1 MHHKVLKFCDSTD
14 RQRLRLVS
22 KLMQFQVDMVGVEVH
37 LNDMKWRWNQCGKLP
52 PAYSLVITNV
62 ECIQSIKY
70 FMAEDNC
77 NLLTRIVVDGK
88 FPAKAM
94 ILVLERC
101 KNLRFVG
108 FTHALQMSSIEDE
121 LHKPFPVRRFLIELP
136 SLKAINLKI
145 QETDPPSSNIFRV
158 HSWTW
163 ANAFEFM
170 KPNLFHIPRLAS
182 FYICEEAIITHN
194 LMYEVAEKVL
204 KFIIQ
209 HRKSL
214 KYVSVILNGNCLR
227 TCGCPPF
234 PFKVFI

>member
-1 MHHKVLKFCDSTD
+1 
-14 RQRLRLVS
+14 
-22 KLMQFQVDMVGVEVH
+22 MQFQVDMVGVEVH
-37 LNDMKWRWNQCGKLP
+37 LNDLKWGWNRCGKLP
-52 PAYSLVITNV
+52 PAYSLVITNL
-62 ECIQSIKY
+62 ECIHSIKY
-70 FMAEDNC
+70 FTTEGNC

-88 FPAKAM
+88 FLAKAM

-121 LHKPFPVRRFLIELP
+121 LQKSFPVRRTPIELP
-136 SLKAINLKI
+136 SLKAIDLKI
-145 QETDPPSSNIFRV
+145 QETDFHSTIFRV

-170 KPNLFHIPRLAS
+170 KPNLLHIPRLTS

-204 KFIIQ
+204 KFIME

-214 KYVSVILNGNCLR
+214 KYVSVILNGNCIR
-227 TCGCPPF
+227 TCECPPF
-234 PFKVFI
+234 TFKVFTRH